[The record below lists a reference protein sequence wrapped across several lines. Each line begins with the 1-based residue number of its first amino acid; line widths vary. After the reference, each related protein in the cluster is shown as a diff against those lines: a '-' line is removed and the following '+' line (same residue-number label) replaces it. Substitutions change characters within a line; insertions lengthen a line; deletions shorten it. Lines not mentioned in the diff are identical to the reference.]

1 MMIYLMGVMAA
12 QEMKIKKERFADG
25 KKRAKE
31 RGKWIGTPVMFG
43 YKIVNQREVIN
54 EVAAEVIRKAY
65 KMYAGDIN
73 RTAQTNIDIAMYL
86 RNNGI
91 CKRSDKFFSARG
103 GCHTFCNLFELNY
116 KISPLIIN
124 VLR

>member
-1 MMIYLMGVMAA
+1 
-12 QEMKIKKERFADG
+12 
-25 KKRAKE
+25 
-31 RGKWIGTPVMFG
+31 MFG

-73 RTAQTNIDIAMYL
+73 RTAQTNNDIAMYL

-91 CKRSDKFFSARG
+91 CKHDFAS
-103 GCHTFCNLFELNY
+103 
-116 KISPLIIN
+116 I
-124 VLR
+124 